1 MRPPVDLAEA
11 FGDKS
16 AANLD
21 TDPLEKIRAAGANLG
36 SFDTGDI
43 TIGYFRGT
51 SPWEPTLP
59 ECSAEFAANGR
70 VCDAQH
76 FRSLQKLI
84 QRGRPRTT

>member
-1 MRPPVDLAEA
+1 MRNAVDLAEA
-11 FGDKS
+11 FADKS

-51 SPWEPTLP
+51 SPWERHIDGDEFFYLPHPT
-59 ECSAEFAANGR
+59 
-70 VCDAQH
+70 H
-76 FRSLQKLI
+76 
-84 QRGRPRTT
+84 RGRALPLRTTWARPCSPRSW